1 MANKSTAKA
10 SNLLACKWGKARF
23 YKHPKSRARWVN
35 PDVPEYDPNWWVRFH
50 CGGETWQ
57 QSAGA
62 LYPVADGLAAV
73 KVWAETVMRGRLEA
87 MRRGQLEDLEAVIRP
102 PKALFLSEL
111 LAVFAANLPRDNRAD
126 YVAYGQCLERI
137 WTEVTG
143 KTADQIEVSGKTWTK
158 ERLNL
163 WVRMRQEHFIRGWS
177 VRGAEPA
184 DAWAQLRAAK
194 LPGIEH
200 SKAMA
205 CNTTILSMLRKA
217 KAVFARDGERLPGV
231 ALPVLREF
239 LGYQPKI
246 AAVKGHRAF
255 PAAVMARIVRNLP
268 RVRRAAPKV
277 WAFVQLMAWAANRP
291 VQVRRM
297 TGADLVGNV
306 LHVPAAKQG
315 ESSRVVIGDV
325 EVIAVLRSL
334 ATDSSL
340 LGARSE
346 HEAEEIYRRM
356 NRWLRRCGVEGTLV
370 SYLFR
375 HMRLQHARVIG
386 GKAAV
391 AELGGHTTEQMAG
404 RYTAPT
410 NIIEMPSPW
419 AVAMQAAG

>member
-1 MANKSTAKA
+1 MAKKSAAKST
-10 SNLLACKWGKARF
+10 NLLACKWGKARF
-23 YKHPKSRARWVN
+23 YKHPKARSRWAD
-35 PDVPEYDPNWWVRFH
+35 PAIAEYDPNWWVRFH
-50 CGGETWQ
+50 CGGETWL
-57 QSAGA
+57 QSAGP
-62 LYPVADGLAAV
+62 LYPTCDGLAAV
-73 KVWAETVMRGRLEA
+73 KVWAETVMKSRVEA
-87 MRRGQLEDLEAVIRP
+87 MRAGLLEELEAVTRP
-102 PKALFLSEL
+102 PKALFLSEVL
-111 LAVFAANLPRDNRAD
+111 EVLSANLPRENRAD

-143 KTADQIEVSGKTWTK
+143 KSAEAIEVTPKLWTK
-158 ERLNL
+158 EKLNL

-177 VRGAEPA
+177 VRGAEPV

-194 LPGIEH
+194 LPGIDH
-200 SKAMA
+200 SRVMQ

-217 KAVFARDGERLPGV
+217 KAVFARDGERLPGLV
-231 ALPVLREF
+231 LPPLGEF
-239 LGYQPKI
+239 LRYQPKI

-297 TGADLVGNV
+297 TAADLVGNV

-315 ESSRVVIGDV
+315 ESSRVVIGDP
-325 EVIAVLRSL
+325 EVVGVLRSL
-334 ATDSSL
+334 ASESSL

-346 HEAEEIYRRM
+346 HESEEIYRRM

-419 AVAMQAAG
+419 AVAAAG